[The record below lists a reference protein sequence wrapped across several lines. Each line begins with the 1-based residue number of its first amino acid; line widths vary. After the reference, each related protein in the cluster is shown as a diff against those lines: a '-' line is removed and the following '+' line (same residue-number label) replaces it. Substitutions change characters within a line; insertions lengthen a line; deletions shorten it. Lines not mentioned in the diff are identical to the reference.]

1 MSNVIYSGRLLL
13 CIIPSADADPLHSV
27 KWHPKQP
34 DTLAVASETKM
45 YLLDLADAARTFRG
59 EPLPQGELNRISQV
73 FSVPSVSPTS
83 SFSSIFFILFYFIFA
98 TAPGRI

>member
-1 MSNVIYSGRLLL
+1 MIYSGRLLL
-13 CIIPSADADPLHSV
+13 CIIPSADVDPLHSV

-73 FSVPSVSPTS
+73 FSVPSVSPAS
-83 SFSSIFFILFYFIFA
+83 SFSGIFSSFFFCFFFFCV
-98 TAPGRI
+98 